1 MTNTL
6 TYLPGYLNVYQY
18 ALLALFGGAANVA
31 AWGGRGTS
39 FGSLLAHCR
48 RQAWTAVF
56 YNSRLISHLWQ
67 FWRLISLGHDG
78 TVLVL

>member
-31 AWGGRGTS
+31 VCWLIADGRPGPRY
-39 FGSLLAHCR
+39 FIIVA
-48 RQAWTAVF
+48 
-56 YNSRLISHLWQ
+56 
-67 FWRLISLGHDG
+67 
-78 TVLVL
+78 